1 MDEEKENPLKEEE
14 QAKEELIEFLV
25 LMIKKYKTN

>member
-1 MDEEKENPLKEEE
+1 MDEEKEEPLKEEE
-14 QAKEELIEFLV
+14 QAKEDFIEFLV

>member
-1 MDEEKENPLKEEE
+1 MDEEKEKTLKEEE
-14 QAKEELIEFLV
+14 QAKEDFIEFLV